1 MNEINVSIPYS
12 FFKDIFED
20 SFKYN
25 LMPTTDEYASESI
38 ENVKKYWVLLNSG
51 TRNELIRLSK
61 CYISLGGSKTSDVEK
76 FIKWAEDNLHNQHQT
91 NLQRPLVDIL
101 PVVNME
107 KQIVSEEKEEWVT
120 EIYNINEFHN
130 FEQIDYTE
138 KRVLFSILPNIDI
151 DNLLNRE

>member
-12 FFKDIFED
+12 FFKDLFED

-25 LMPTTDEYASESI
+25 LMPTTDERANVCI

-61 CYISLGGSKTSDVEK
+61 RYISLNGARKYNVKD
-76 FIKWAEDNLHNQHQT
+76 FLQWAENNLHKQHQT
-91 NLQRPLVDIL
+91 STQRPLVDVL

-107 KQIVSEEKEEWVT
+107 K
-120 EIYNINEFHN
+120 
-130 FEQIDYTE
+130 
-138 KRVLFSILPNIDI
+138 
-151 DNLLNRE
+151 LNRKKGD

>member
-25 LMPTTDEYASESI
+25 LMPTTDERADLSI
-38 ENVKKYWVLLNSG
+38 ENVKKYWILLNSG

-61 CYISLGGSKTSDVEK
+61 CYISLGWRKTSDVEK

-101 PVVNME
+101 PVVNLGDK
-107 KQIVSEEKEEWVT
+107 KQ
-120 EIYNINEFHN
+120 
-130 FEQIDYTE
+130 
-138 KRVLFSILPNIDI
+138 
-151 DNLLNRE
+151 

>member
-1 MNEINVSIPYS
+1 MNEINISIPYS
-12 FFKDIFED
+12 LFKDLFED

-25 LMPTTDEYASESI
+25 LISTTDERADLSI
-38 ENVKKYWVLLNSG
+38 ENVKRYWVLLNSG

-101 PVVNME
+101 PVVNL
-107 KQIVSEEKEEWVT
+107 KQ
-120 EIYNINEFHN
+120 
-130 FEQIDYTE
+130 
-138 KRVLFSILPNIDI
+138 
-151 DNLLNRE
+151 